1 MMSWAF
7 VFGLEIIEDQL
18 LVIKNIRVGEFYYAT
33 KAAIYLRGN
42 PIKNPHVQ
50 YIWIT
55 AIERMIVGRIAT
67 WSFIMKAGIVA

>member
-1 MMSWAF
+1 MYTEGLGIGVIVSVMMSWAF

-42 PIKNPHVQ
+42 PIKNPH
-50 YIWIT
+50 
-55 AIERMIVGRIAT
+55 M
-67 WSFIMKAGIVA
+67 